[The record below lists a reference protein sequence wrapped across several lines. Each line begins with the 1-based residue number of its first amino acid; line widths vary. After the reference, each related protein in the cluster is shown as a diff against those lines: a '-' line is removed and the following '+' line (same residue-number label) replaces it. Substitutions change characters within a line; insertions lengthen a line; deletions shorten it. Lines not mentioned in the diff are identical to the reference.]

1 MKNGTVVDV
10 LWEVV
15 PCRMM
20 SERVTIKMG
29 MNVMMVFVVM
39 IMIMEG

>member
-15 PCRMM
+15 PRWMM

-29 MNVMMVFVVM
+29 MNVMSVFVAMMV
-39 IMIMEG
+39 IMEV